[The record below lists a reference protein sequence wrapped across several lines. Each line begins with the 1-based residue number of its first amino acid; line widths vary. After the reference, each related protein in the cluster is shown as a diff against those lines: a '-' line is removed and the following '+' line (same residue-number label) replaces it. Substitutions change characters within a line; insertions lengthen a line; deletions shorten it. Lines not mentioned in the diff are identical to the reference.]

1 MFYCDTQ
8 VPSLALPLL
17 QMIMIVN
24 IWRAGPE
31 RIGINISAL
40 VGEAEAQAVTA
51 MLHPAEAKI
60 ASVSGEA
67 DIIHAARNQVEST
80 GQGTSDGADQGR
92 PAMTEVLHNPLQ
104 KEANIGAVTMQRTWW
119 TAVLMH
125 CGPKSE
131 QC

>member
-1 MFYCDTQ
+1 M
-8 VPSLALPLL
+8 PSLALPLL
-17 QMIMIVN
+17 QMTMIVN

-31 RIGINISAL
+31 RIAINVGAL

-51 MLHPAEAKI
+51 MLHPAEAKT

-67 DIIHAARNQVEST
+67 DILLAARNQVKEST
-80 GQGTSDGADQGR
+80 GQGTSDDADQSR
-92 PAMTEVLHNPLQ
+92 PAMTEVLHIPLQ
-104 KEANIGAVTMQRTWW
+104 KEADIGAVTMQRTWW